1 MRPYASEK
9 DQWNKIMQSYSSLFP
24 DTFDVFGDD
33 KEEFYLFKQFE
44 KNDNFSYT
52 AVLSH
57 ISWQCYQMSM
67 NLMRHEY
74 YACFFGFKEI
84 VYVFWS

>member
-1 MRPYASEK
+1 
-9 DQWNKIMQSYSSLFP
+9 MQSYSSLFP

-33 KEEFYLFKQFE
+33 MEEFYLFKQFE

-57 ISWQCYQMSM
+57 IS
-67 NLMRHEY
+67 
-74 YACFFGFKEI
+74 
-84 VYVFWS
+84 